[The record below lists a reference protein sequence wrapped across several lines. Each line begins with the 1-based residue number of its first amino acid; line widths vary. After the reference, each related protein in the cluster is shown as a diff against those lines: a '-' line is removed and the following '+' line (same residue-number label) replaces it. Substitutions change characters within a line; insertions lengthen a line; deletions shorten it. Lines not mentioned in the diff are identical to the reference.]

1 MDERFFTAFSNTS
14 STRKNTR
21 VRSYRYILCLI
32 MPSTIT
38 QCNCS
43 TCRMEYMEKM
53 QNKDVGV
60 ATVQM
65 NDVIILDSMQSDK
78 DVETLSDCSFCGKT
92 FASRQSVR
100 SHMEKYNV
108 HVPVVQGKVDPDSL
122 MKPRDFMRQDSFV
135 ELRESIQHDNRVYFE
150 KRSLGRRVA
159 VILAEGVIE
168 EESLT
173 QERRDAL
180 EFYKKTL

>member
-1 MDERFFTAFSNTS
+1 
-14 STRKNTR
+14 
-21 VRSYRYILCLI
+21 
-32 MPSTIT
+32 
-38 QCNCS
+38 
-43 TCRMEYMEKM
+43 M

-65 NDVIILDSMQSDK
+65 NDVG
-78 DVETLSDCSFCGKT
+78 TLSDCSFCGET
-92 FASRQSVR
+92 FTSSQSLR
-100 SHMEKYNV
+100 AHMEKYNV
-108 HVPVVQGKVDPDSL
+108 HVPVVQEKVDPDSL

-135 ELRESIQHDNRVYFE
+135 ELRKSIQHDNRVYFE

-180 EFYKKTL
+180 EFDKKTL

>member
-1 MDERFFTAFSNTS
+1 MSLHQFCGFLKDTS
-14 STRKNTR
+14 SLH
-21 VRSYRYILCLI
+21 VRSYRYILCSI
-32 MPSTIT
+32 MATIT
-38 QCNCS
+38 WCNCS
-43 TCRMEYMEKM
+43 TCRMECMEKM

-65 NDVIILDSMQSDK
+65 NDVIILDSTQSDK
-78 DVETLSDCSFCGKT
+78 DVGTLSDCSFCGKT
-92 FASRQSVR
+92 LASRQSQ
-100 SHMEKYNV
+100 
-108 HVPVVQGKVDPDSL
+108 VPVVQGRVDPDSL

-135 ELRESIQHDNRVYFE
+135 ELRESIQYDNRIYFE

-180 EFYKKTL
+180 DFYKKTL